1 MANWVKHTPEGS
13 YRSLFRWGKP
23 DAFKHPNDRLVSIL
37 QDRLKLKPADFETPQ
52 PCTEQVE
59 VTLKNSLAPDHL
71 AAFCTMIGA
80 HNVLTGAYDRIRA
93 AYGKTMYD
101 LLRLREHIIENTPD
115 AVLLPRDEND
125 VAAIVQYCSEHRI
138 PVQAMGAGS
147 SVTRGFEATSGGVTL
162 NLAARMNRVIKLD
175 AISETVTV
183 ESGITGPA
191 LEEFLQKAKEQQN
204 SPHNYTCGH
213 FPQSFEFT
221 TVGGWIVTRG
231 AGQNSTYFGKIED
244 IVIAQRYVTPIGKL
258 VTAVVPATA
267 AGPDLD
273 SMMMG
278 SEGSFGILVSATLRI
293 RRFLPQNRR
302 RFSFMFP
309 DFESGLGATREIM
322 QSQTGL
328 PSVFRLS
335 DPEETDLA
343 LHLYGVAGTP
353 LEWLFKLWRLKQNKR
368 CLLIG
373 WADGSA
379 RYANLVHENV
389 KRIAHRFGAMNST
402 GLVTAKW
409 EKSRFMDPYMRDDLM
424 DFGIVLDTLECSAS
438 WENLPH
444 VYKNVRA
451 VCHSRPGTIVTTH
464 LSHFY
469 PQGANLY
476 FIFMGKMARDEF
488 LKYHSSIVDAIQAS
502 GASITHHH
510 GIGRLLARW
519 LPGEI
524 GATGMGVIKA
534 IKGFLDPHGILN
546 PGVLGLGTQKTK
558 GETV

>member
-1 MANWVKHTPEGS
+1 MPNWVEQTPEGS

-23 DAFKHPNDRLVSIL
+23 DAFKHPGDRLVNIL
-37 QDRLKLKPADFETPQ
+37 QERLALTPSDFEQPQ
-52 PCTEQVE
+52 AGTEQVE
-59 VTLKNSLAPDHL
+59 VALSTSLAPEHL
-71 AAFCTMIGA
+71 SAFCSMIGA
-80 HNVLTGAYDRIRA
+80 HNVLTGTYDRIRA
-93 AYGKTMYD
+93 AYGKTMFD
-101 LLRLREHIIENTPD
+101 LLRLRQHVIENVPD

-125 VAAIVQYCSEHRI
+125 VASIVRYCSDNRI
-138 PVQAMGAGS
+138 PLQAMGAGS

-162 NLAARMNRVIKLD
+162 NLAARMNRILALD
-175 AISETVTV
+175 EVSETVTV
-183 ESGITGPA
+183 ESGISGPA
-191 LEEFLQKAKEQQN
+191 LETALQAAKKTRG

-231 AGQNSTYFGKIED
+231 AGQNSTYYGKIED
-244 IVIAQRYVTPIGKL
+244 IVIAQRYVTPAGEL
-258 VTAVVPATA
+258 VTSVVPASA

-273 SMMMG
+273 SVMMG

-293 RRFLPQNRR
+293 RRFLPGNRK

-309 DFESGLGATREIM
+309 DFESGLAATREIM
-322 QSQTGL
+322 QSQTGV

-353 LEWLFKLWRLKQNKR
+353 LEWILRLRGLQKSKR

-379 RYANLVHENV
+379 DYANLVRANV
-389 KRIAHRFGAMNST
+389 KRIARRSGGMNST
-402 GLVTAKW
+402 GFVTAKW

-424 DFGIVLDTLECSAS
+424 DFGVVLDTLECSTTWA
-438 WENLPH
+438 NLPV
-444 VYKNVRA
+444 VYKRVRE
-451 VCHSRPGTIVTTH
+451 VCHKRPNTIVTTH

-476 FIFMGKMARDEF
+476 FIFIGKMDSTEF
-488 LKYHSSIVDAIQAS
+488 TAYHKSIVDAIQAS
-502 GASITHHH
+502 GAAITHHH
-510 GIGRLLARW
+510 GIGRLLAPW
-519 LPGEI
+519 LPAEI
-524 GATGMGVIKA
+524 GAVGMGLLGA
-534 IKGFLDPHGILN
+534 IKNYFDPNGILN
-546 PGVLGLGTQKTK
+546 PGVLGLNSNKRVK
-558 GETV
+558 E